1 MQLVVGK
8 VDGRTVVGGQQV
20 AADHVPGELGQ
31 DIPQQEEIAQR
42 FGHFFLVHGDEAVVH
57 PVFGEFVAGG
67 LGLGQLVLMV
77 GEDQVRAAA
86 VDVEGRAQIFAG
98 HGRAFDVPAGPALA
112 PGAVPGGF
120 AGLGRLPQGE
130 IQGVPLHVVH
140 VHPGAGAQVVDVA
153 AGQLAVG
160 GQGAHFEINVAPGLI
175 GVALVDDALDE
186 GDDVRHMLRDFGMH
200 VGLQHVQGLGVLEI
214 GGDIFFGQRKG
225 VDAFLIGPVDDLVVH
240 VGEVLHVGH
249 VIAPPQEIAAHRV
262 EDHQGTGVAQMDEVV
277 HRGAAAVDAHFALF
291 AGHELLFLGAHGI
304 VKSDGHNGSP
314 CFFCILII
322 ISSFGAEGKQG
333 PRYKFGA
340 ERVKQGQS
348 IIFRRYL

>member
-1 MQLVVGK
+1 MELVVGK

-31 DIPQQEEIAQR
+31 DIPQQEEIAQGL
-42 FGHFFLVHGDEAVVH
+42 GHLLLVHGDEAVVH
-57 PVFGEFVAGG
+57 PVFGEVVAGG

-86 VDVEGRAQIFAG
+86 VDVESRAQVFAG

-153 AGQLAVG
+153 AGELAVG
-160 GQGAHFEINVAPGLI
+160 GQGAHFKVNVAAGLV
-175 GVALVDDALDE
+175 GVAPVDDALDE
-186 GDDVRHMLRDFGMH
+186 GDDVGHMLRHLGMH
-200 VGLQHVQGLGVLEI
+200 VGADDVQGLGILEI
-214 GGDIFFGQRKG
+214 GGDVFFGQGQG
-225 VDAFLIGPVDDLVVH
+225 VDAFLIGAVDDLVVH

-249 VIAPPQEIAAHRV
+249 VPAPPQEVAAHGV
-262 EDHQGTGVAQMDEVV
+262 EDHQRTGVAQVDVV
-277 HRGAAAVDAHFALF
+277 VDRGPAAVNAHLAGG
-291 AGHELLFLGAHGI
+291 AGHEVLFLGAHGI
-304 VKSDGHNGSP
+304 VKSDGHGVSP
-314 CFFCILII
+314 CLVYLNKYITNKA
-322 ISSFGAEGKQG
+322 SGQERG
-333 PRYKFGA
+333 RYKFGWLWA
-340 ERVKQGQS
+340 QHGQS
-348 IIFRRYL
+348 KCLRRYL